1 MKNLIWSKW
10 KGLNL
15 SIVLKNFKQTNARR
29 LLLIATRGV
38 YFWQQ
43 NKQNKDFNTDSRK
56 TRDLLNGSKNVTQR
70 EILLYQK

>member
-1 MKNLIWSKW
+1 MDFCLSNEKLKYEIKW

-15 SIVLKNFKQTNARR
+15 TIVLKNFEQTNARR
-29 LLLIATRGV
+29 LLLIAMRGV

-56 TRDLLNGSKNVTQR
+56 Q
-70 EILLYQK
+70 EIF